1 LGSKQLLES
10 ENLQTTKRSAIVI
23 GAGFVGT
30 ACALNLQHLGWHV
43 TVVDQGNRQAAASW
57 GNAGHLATEQT
68 QPLASWATLRSIPR
82 RLSIFGG
89 PVGLPLNAI
98 GTWLP
103 FGLKMLRFVGSRHVA
118 HGTSALSSLLAK
130 SLPAW
135 QALADSIG
143 SPHSVSDAGHFV
155 VWETEQTAQRGRDF
169 WLQANIG
176 TATVR
181 EASAQELDELK
192 ARFNNK
198 PVAALRF
205 FGTGQIADIPNLQNA
220 MRDAFVKAGGSFI
233 TGSVN
238 KLVVENK
245 TARVQLKTD
254 SGSTISGST
263 ILDADQ
269 IVIAGGAQSAAL
281 MKDLGVNVPLIA
293 ERGYHIEVP
302 SGSGVSAVSKTVPV
316 AFEDRSIIVT
326 HFASS
331 TRLAGF
337 TEFNSFEAPAD
348 PNKWATLTEHGQA
361 VGLSGNSIASTKQW
375 IGARPT
381 LPDYLPAIGRCT
393 TVNNVI
399 YAFGHQHLGLT
410 LAAITGEVVGQIA
423 QSTNL
428 QIKSVLLNEQAN
440 EQANES
446 ALNLEAFDVLRFSS
460 N

>member
-1 LGSKQLLES
+1 LLES
-10 ENLQTTKRSAIVI
+10 ENLQTTKRNAIVI

-30 ACALNLQHLGWHV
+30 ACALNLQRLGWHV
-43 TVVDQGNRQAAASW
+43 TVIDQGNRQAAASW

-103 FGLKMLRFVGSRHVA
+103 FGLKLLRFAGASHVA
-118 HGTSALSSLLAK
+118 HGTSALYSLLAK

-135 QALADSIG
+135 QALAESVG

-155 VWETEQTAQRGRDF
+155 VWETEQSAQRGREF

-181 EASAQELDELK
+181 EASAQELGELK

-220 MRDAFVKAGGSFI
+220 MHQAFVKAGGNLT

-245 TARVQLKTD
+245 TARVQVKTD
-254 SGSTISGST
+254 SGAK
-263 ILDADQ
+263 LFEAEQ
-269 IVIAGGAQSAAL
+269 IVIAGGAQSAPL

-302 SGSGVSAVSKTVPV
+302 SGSDVNAASKTVPVTPPALIPV

-337 TEFNSFEAPAD
+337 TEFNRFEAAAD
-348 PNKWATLTEHGQA
+348 PKKWATLTQHGQA
-361 VGLSGNSIASTKQW
+361 IGLSGSSIASTKQW

-381 LPDYLPAIGRCT
+381 LPDYLPAIGRCM

-399 YAFGHQHLGLT
+399 YAFGHQHLGVT
-410 LAAITGEVVGQIA
+410 LAAITGEIVGQIA
-423 QSTNL
+423 QSTNTH
-428 QIKSVLLNEQAN
+428 IKSVLLNKQ
-440 EQANES
+440 
-446 ALNLEAFDVLRFSS
+446 ALNLEAFDVRRFSS